1 VSSVVHVPGRAD
13 KYMTTA
19 TACNKGIGLI
29 LRVMFPLTRAEHVK
43 LKDWGF
49 VAVPTFNSLNFIG
62 KSKDPETHD
71 SKPGDERLHECAS
84 QVNPLV
90 FFIFSIC
97 PPLPSHTQLYKYPIC
112 ATIGIGRSHSTSQ
125 GMPTVKRSTIVWLQ
139 CKTGFP

>member
-1 VSSVVHVPGRAD
+1 MSSIVHVPGRAD

-29 LRVMFPLTRAEHVK
+29 LRVMFPLTRAEHIK

-49 VAVPTFNSLNFIG
+49 VTVPTFNSLNFIG
-62 KSKDPETHD
+62 KSKDPETFD

-90 FFIFSIC
+90 FLLFSIS
-97 PPLPSHTQLYKYPIC
+97 PPLPSQHSFTSTLFVLRLVLE
-112 ATIGIGRSHSTSQ
+112 GRIPHHSGCQ
-125 GMPTVKRSTIVWLQ
+125 Q
-139 CKTGFP
+139 